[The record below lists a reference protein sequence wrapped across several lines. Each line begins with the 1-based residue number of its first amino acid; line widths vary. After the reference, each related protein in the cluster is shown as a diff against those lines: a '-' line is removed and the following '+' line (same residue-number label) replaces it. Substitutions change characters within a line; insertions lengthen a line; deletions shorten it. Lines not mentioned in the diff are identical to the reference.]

1 LDEKFVAN
9 LEHLLLRIRSILVQL
24 LVRQAYALLQRLSK
38 ALCGRTTSRAFDYYA
53 EFPSGRR
60 PLSTTWPWSI
70 KPSLAVLW
78 GVCWMF
84 FNSEHETTLS
94 QESYDASQNA
104 PSQAGV
110 RNVQASEW
118 RPDTSD
124 AYIDGVSAQNDLQ
137 QQQQEANYTVF
148 QNNLYSPQQETSDS
162 INQPGT
168 FPQGLVVDTQ
178 NLRLEHFLSSQ
189 CQTKMDAR
197 SSPISAASDKSVLS
211 KSSRRLSDAL
221 SNDGQSRYLPETLEI
236 TDVSEGVTSP
246 GDAAGRGRSHQRGEP
261 PRNSQNKIICAKCAR
276 LVFDRKC
283 EWSKHMDKHDRP
295 YKCTEQGCEKLQGF
309 TYSGGLLRHERE
321 VHKMHGGAKEPLMCP
336 YLDCKRS
343 SGQGF
348 TRKENLN
355 EHIRRVHRSA
365 SAESAQVKQED
376 RTLDEAVSPTDSKL
390 ADTVDMAVPLSTRKR
405 KRHSVDS
412 ELTITDDDDLREE
425 VRRLRRENDQKDERL
440 RVLENLMEDMRRSVS
455 G

>member
-1 LDEKFVAN
+1 MCAVS
-9 LEHLLLRIRSILVQL
+9 IRSE
-24 LVRQAYALLQRLSK
+24 VRVE
-38 ALCGRTTSRAFDYYA
+38 A
-53 EFPSGRR
+53 E
-60 PLSTTWPWSI
+60 T
-70 KPSLAVLW
+70 
-78 GVCWMF
+78 
-84 FNSEHETTLS
+84 
-94 QESYDASQNA
+94 
-104 PSQAGV
+104 
-110 RNVQASEW
+110 RN
-118 RPDTSD
+118 
-124 AYIDGVSAQNDLQ
+124 
-137 QQQQEANYTVF
+137 
-148 QNNLYSPQQETSDS
+148 
-162 INQPGT
+162 
-168 FPQGLVVDTQ
+168 
-178 NLRLEHFLSSQ
+178 
-189 CQTKMDAR
+189 
-197 SSPISAASDKSVLS
+197 
-211 KSSRRLSDAL
+211 
-221 SNDGQSRYLPETLEI
+221 
-236 TDVSEGVTSP
+236 
-246 GDAAGRGRSHQRGEP
+246 
-261 PRNSQNKIICAKCAR
+261 
-276 LVFDRKC
+276 
-283 EWSKHMDKHDRP
+283 SKHMDKHDRP